1 MGKPKVC
8 LDRIQDLLEEGLS
21 RTLGKTRDSLLPRIV
36 LLGCV
41 SCRGRGLIEVSS
53 PTIAARP
60 SYWCGG
66 SSPTLYA
73 GPADR
78 DTFSMDQRS
87 SKSDMPMHVDN
98 SSLSAVILTVATG
111 TWRAFRNSN
120 SFQPAR
126 LGLLEEGHR
135 RA

>member
-8 LDRIQDLLEEGLS
+8 LDRIQDLLGERLS
-21 RTLGKTRDSLLPRIV
+21 HTLGKTRDSLLPKIV
-36 LLGCV
+36 LLGSV
-41 SCRGRGLIEVSS
+41 SCRGRGSIEVSS
-53 PTIAARP
+53 PSVAARP

-73 GPADR
+73 GSANR
-78 DTFSMDQRS
+78 NTFSMDQRS

-98 SSLSAVILTVATG
+98 SSLSTVILTVATG
-111 TWRAFRNSN
+111 TWRAFRNSD